1 MRSDFYSTALSMTI
15 QVAIALVSRNFGFF
29 LVELHFHD
37 ALLADRLGNSWA
49 AEPSHT
55 VNKN

>member
-15 QVAIALVSRNFGFF
+15 QVAIALVNRNFDF

-49 AEPSHT
+49 AEPSHP
-55 VNKN
+55 VNKK